1 MNYVL
6 VAIGGMLGAM
16 ARYFCVSLLAEKSL
30 NFPYATLWVNILGC
44 FLIGAISEF
53 FAIKSYLPAEAKM
66 LLVTGFLGA
75 FTTFSTFG
83 LDTVSLINKA
93 AFVHSVVYVFSSV
106 FVGILSIYASI
117 FMVRRLFA

>member
-66 LLVTGFLGA
+66 LLVTGYLGA

>member
-53 FAIKSYLPAEAKM
+53 FAIKSYLPVEAKM

>member
-6 VAIGGMLGAM
+6 VAVGGMLGAM
-16 ARYFCVSLLAEKSL
+16 ARYFCVSLLTDKSL
-30 NFPYATLWVNILGC
+30 NFPYSTFMVNILGC

-53 FAIKSYLPAEAKM
+53 FTLRSYLPNEARI
-66 LLVTGFLGA
+66 LLITGFLGA

-106 FVGILSIYASI
+106 FMGVLSIYLAT
-117 FMVRRLFA
+117 FMVRRIFA